1 MTGERKFSIRKAEE
15 RKHTGMTR
23 TEFIETLRNQLV
35 GEVSEEEIENTIRYY
50 QEYISE
56 AMRQG
61 KTEAQVLEELGSP
74 NLIARTV
81 IDMAKENGGKSQ
93 NPPFS
98 GRKEGGEPGTQN
110 PYSRHAWSDKG
121 NKAAAILILAALLIL
136 VVTILR
142 ILIPLAV
149 PILVIWM
156 IYRLIKGG
164 KNG

>member
-1 MTGERKFSIRKAEE
+1 
-15 RKHTGMTR
+15 MTR
-23 TEFIETLRNQLV
+23 TEFIERLRNQLV
-35 GEVSEEEIENTIRYY
+35 GEVSEEEIENTTRYY
-50 QEYISE
+50 QEYLSE

-81 IDMAKENGGKSQ
+81 IDMARENGGKSQ
-93 NPPFS
+93 NSPFT
-98 GRKEGGEPGTQN
+98 GGKEGGGAGTQN
-110 PYSRHAWSDKG
+110 PYNRSAWSSKG
-121 NKAAAILILAALLIL
+121 NKAAAILILAVFLIL

-142 ILIPLAV
+142 ILIPLVV
-149 PILVIWM
+149 PILVICM